1 MTRLDR
7 LESEIVR
14 LQAMIE
20 GLEILADTA
29 LPADNSMQAYAE
41 RRAGNALIPM
51 IEAIHAKSEA
61 ILQDVGQLTVDER
74 QAACGRDGAA

>member
-7 LESEIVR
+7 LENEIVR

-20 GLEILADTA
+20 GLELLADTA
-29 LPADNSMQAYAE
+29 VTIDNGAKSYAE

-61 ILQDVGQLTVDER
+61 ILQDVGQLTLDQR
-74 QAACGRDGAA
+74 QAERGRDGAQ